1 MAKAASKECKME
13 FYFKRENIEKLLNE
27 NPKAKGI
34 IVKYQ
39 IKVRKTADK
48 EMINVV
54 EITARVDKKAAAS
67 RGAKPVPVES
77 VPGCPEP
84 PGCAP

>member
-1 MAKAASKECKME
+1 ME
-13 FYFKRENIEKLLNE
+13 FYFKRENIEKLLSE

-48 EMINVV
+48 ETLNVI
-54 EITARVDKKAAAS
+54 EITARPDKVAPAS
-67 RGAKPVPVES
+67 RSARTTPVES

-84 PGCAP
+84 PGCVPM